1 VRATATERCG
11 APTRIVSMR
20 TFFRQSA
27 TAIAVS
33 LSILASS
40 WVTAA
45 PVSAWAHAGDGYA
58 THDWVVDKALDI
70 LDHAGKRPDW
80 FDRDLALPYTDDPD
94 SVERVEDPSSG
105 WDHVYYDNERHG
117 GAVQRVSEHYTA
129 ALEALEVGDSTAA
142 TINVALLSHFL
153 SDIGQP
159 YHTSRAGLGQS
170 SMHAAYESAV
180 KSRTRTPEAAPGWS
194 DATVPVSATSN
205 VRKTAAGT
213 ASYSRARFADLHAAF
228 SATGSVDNPTVNR
241 ITGEVLRRV
250 ASDLAN
256 VIWSLDQGTG
266 RSPDLATLSAKLRWI
281 GVRNADPAERV
292 IADVRDAAGAGIGGA
307 LVAFTWPLADG
318 TRKLYRTWTNRY
330 GHAELTFPVG
340 KLPMLRR
347 QDIQIVATVNAE
359 RSTRDRWF
367 IPSPKLADGRAGFK
381 TVVNDPTPDVGQ
393 TIKVT
398 SLARDTAGRPVP
410 GLLVT
415 WTWDLGSTS
424 VRTSAVTNA
433 YGRAYSYRKITSSIT
448 SGTVPVT
455 ARVQSYSQNRSSSTA
470 FNRN

>member
-1 VRATATERCG
+1 MTAPLR
-11 APTRIVSMR
+11 R
-20 TFFRQSA
+20 T
-27 TAIAVS
+27 TAALVVIGS
-33 LSILASS
+33 TLASS
-40 WVTAA
+40 WATAGPA
-45 PVSAWAHAGDGYA
+45 SAWANAGDGYA

-70 LDHAGKRPDW
+70 LTHAGKRPAW
-80 FDRDLALPYTDDPD
+80 LDRDLALAYTDDPD
-94 SVERVEDPSSG
+94 TVERVEDPSRG
-105 WDHVYYDNERHG
+105 WEHVYYDNERHG

-129 ALEALEVGDSTAA
+129 ALDALAAGDTAAA
-142 TINVALLSHFL
+142 TINVGLLSHFL

-159 YHTSRAGLGQS
+159 YHTARAGLGQS
-170 SMHAAYESAV
+170 SYHKAYESAV
-180 KSRTRTPEAAPGWS
+180 KARTRTPDAAPGWS
-194 DATVPVSATSN
+194 DPTVPVTAIAN
-205 VRKTAAGT
+205 VRKTAART
-213 ASYSRARFADLHAAF
+213 AAYSRARFADLHSAF
-228 SATGSVDNPTVNR
+228 KATGSVDNPTVNR

-266 RSPDLATLSAKLRWI
+266 RSPDLAAFSARIRWI
-281 GVRNADPAERV
+281 GVRNADPNERV
-292 IADVRDAAGAGIGGA
+292 IADALDAAGAAIGG
-307 LVAFTWPLADG
+307 VEIAFTWPLPDG
-318 TRKLYRTWTNRY
+318 TRKLYRTWSNSK

-347 QDIQIVATVNAE
+347 QDVPIVATVNGTS
-359 RSTRDRWF
+359 RTRNRWF

-381 TVVNDPTPDVGQ
+381 TVVNDATPDVGQ

-424 VRTSAVTNA
+424 VKTSAITNA
-433 YGRAYSYRKITSSIT
+433 VGRAYSSRLITSSIT
-448 SGTVPVT
+448 SGTVT
-455 ARVQSYSQNRSSSTA
+455 ITGRVQSYSQNRSSSTT